1 MDNALRM
8 IILAVG
14 VIITAAL
21 IATVVLIQNQ
31 GTGIMNQ
38 GKTMLTSS
46 LESYTDAEKTQ
57 YDGAVVTGS
66 QVIQQIEQ
74 YWNAGNTTA
83 ILVCTKDGANI
94 MYDYDG
100 NTFAL
105 LDKSYSGASDPA
117 LATFPSNDATKDD
130 KWLKSGNISKC
141 NHCDEGKSPD
151 GVETYDST
159 RGYNGAAATAK
170 GFINETTG
178 TFIGSCQRDAN
189 DAVRCITFVQQ

>member
-1 MDNALRM
+1 MENGLKM
-8 IILAVG
+8 ILLAVG
-14 VIITAAL
+14 VIITAVL

-38 GKTMLTSS
+38 GKSMLSSS

-57 YDGAVVTGS
+57 YDGSLVTGT

-83 ILVCTKDGANI
+83 ILVCTKDGTSV
-94 MYDYDG
+94 MYDFDG
-100 NTFAL
+100 NSHDI
-105 LDKSYSGASDPA
+105 LDTLTNFPA
-117 LATFPSNDATKDD
+117 TDATKN
-130 KWLKSGNISKC
+130 KNYCTKSNIKKC
-141 NHCDEGKSPD
+141 YFNEDTAPT
-151 GVETYDST
+151 GVETYDKV

-178 TFIGSCQRDAN
+178 SFLGSCQKDSN
-189 DAVRCITFVQQ
+189 DAIRCITFVQQ